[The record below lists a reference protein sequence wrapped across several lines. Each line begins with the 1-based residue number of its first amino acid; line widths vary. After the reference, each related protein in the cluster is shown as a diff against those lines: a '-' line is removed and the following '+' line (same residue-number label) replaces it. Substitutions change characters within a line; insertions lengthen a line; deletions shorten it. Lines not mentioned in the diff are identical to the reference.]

1 MSDDIRSFTVYPIT
15 LTHSGARVEEERRMT
30 HREVINF
37 MNAANESTGVGIR
50 FALTEKNAQEHARQY
65 NIDNGFQVSRRFKV
79 CFRHED
85 ADYTT
90 TITVPTSERLYLAGG
105 CDFYIP
111 ADADYRDMGY
121 ALTVRRKAS
130 FKIANQ
136 SMFVNEETRFADWL
150 VEEASLIVIDEVEG
164 DEE

>member
-1 MSDDIRSFTVYPIT
+1 MSDDIRSFTVHPIT

-50 FALTEKNAQEHARQY
+50 FALTGNNAYEMATQY
-65 NIDNGFQVSRRFKV
+65 NLGHGFQVSRHFKV
-79 CFRHED
+79 CFRHEG

-90 TITVPTSERLYLAGG
+90 TITVPTNERVYLAGG

-111 ADADYRDMGY
+111 ADADYREMEY
-121 ALTVRRKAS
+121 VLNLRRKAS
-130 FKIANQ
+130 FKIAKQ
-136 SMFVNEETRFADWL
+136 SMFAEETRFADWL
-150 VEEASLIVIDEVEG
+150 VEESSLIVIDEVGG
-164 DEE
+164 DEQ

>member
-15 LTHSGARVEEERRMT
+15 FTHSGARVEEERRMT

-50 FALTEKNAQEHARQY
+50 FALTEMDAHDDARQH
-65 NIDNGFQVSRRFKV
+65 NIDNGFQVSRHFKV
-79 CFRHED
+79 CFRHEG

-111 ADADYRDMGY
+111 ADADYREVEH
-121 ALTVRRKAS
+121 ALNLRRKAS
-130 FKIANQ
+130 FKIAKQ
-136 SMFVNEETRFADWL
+136 SMFAEETRYADWL
-150 VEEASLIVIDEVEG
+150 VEESSLIVIDEVEG